1 MGRRYSEG
9 AYLYEAS
16 KDFIPF
22 GGFCFLGS
30 HELLG
35 HKEVKTT
42 MVYTHVL
49 NQGPKGVW
57 SPMDEL
63 WREDQACYTETI

>member
-1 MGRRYSEG
+1 
-9 AYLYEAS
+9 L
-16 KDFIPF
+16 
-22 GGFCFLGS
+22 FLVGS
-30 HELLG
+30 QELLG

-57 SPMDEL
+57 SPMDDL
-63 WREDQACYTETI
+63 RRKDQVCYIETI